1 MLRFARLLPVLTA
14 LLLIA
19 CGGSDVERP
28 AIPTGADPL
37 AWASDIERFEELDAQ
52 RSAIPNSVVFVGS
65 SSIRR
70 WDTLVRDMAPM
81 TVIKRGFGGSRL
93 FDAIY
98 WADVLVTRHDPA
110 AIVMFSGSNDLA
122 RPKPKSALEV
132 AQLFG
137 QFVAR
142 VRELGCD
149 APIAYI
155 AITPTPARI
164 EFLADVLEAN
174 RLIREMCAKDESLQF
189 VDTAPGFLDPRGQP
203 DPSLFVEDGLH
214 LNPNGYAFWTA
225 RLRPVLETWIQ
236 G

>member
-1 MLRFARLLPVLTA
+1 MLHLARLLPLLAAMLLT
-14 LLLIA
+14 A

-28 AIPTGADPL
+28 AIPEGADPL
-37 AWASDIERFEELDAQ
+37 AWSADIERFEELDAK
-52 RSAIPNSVVFVGS
+52 RPAVAGSVVFVGS
-65 SSIRR
+65 SSIRL
-70 WDTLVRDMAPM
+70 WDTLVRDMAPL

-93 FDAIY
+93 FDAVY
-98 WADVLVTRHDPA
+98 WADILVARHNPA

-122 RPKPKSALEV
+122 HPNPKSALEV

-137 QFVAR
+137 QFVER
-142 VRELGCD
+142 VRELGCN

-155 AITPTPARI
+155 AITPTPARA

-174 RLIREMCAKDESLQF
+174 RLISEMCAADASLQF

-214 LNPNGYAFWTA
+214 LNSNGYAFWTA
-225 RLRPVLETWIQ
+225 RLKPVLETWVQ